1 MNTVSRSTDKVFKF
15 FLSSHFYFAIVVL
28 VLLSL
33 ENILNFVRCSPGLL
47 KKKLNNT
54 SVNQYSIRIKFLS
67 TKSLFLIMFV
77 NKSMRSPLSLR
88 KKNKTAACAKG
99 PLNIGKNL
107 II

>member
-33 ENILNFVRCSPGLL
+33 ENNPKFCQVLSRTL